1 MPHRDTFPLAGGSEG
16 GTTSP
21 LVGGTEGGT
30 TSPLPGGTEG
40 CQRITVFVVDDH
52 DVVRKG
58 LRFYLSTHPEI
69 ELVGEAGDAQSAV
82 EGVAEHVPDVVLMDL
97 VLPVRPGT
105 EPTDQGGVQATR
117 RIRQISPHTQV
128 VVLTSFAQ
136 DELIFS
142 AIKAGALSYLLKDAD
157 AETVLHAIRA
167 ASKGEAIL
175 HPRIAQRLMAEV
187 TAPSQ
192 TRDPAAELTARE
204 VEVLRLIA
212 LGRTNAEIGA
222 ELVITERTVKAH
234 VSNLLGKL
242 HLSDRTQAAIYAWR
256 EGLMKE

>member
-1 MPHRDTFPLAGGSEG
+1 MEQRQHHTASLAGE
-16 GTTSP
+16 
-21 LVGGTEGGT
+21 TEGG
-30 TSPLPGGTEG
+30 GEH
-40 CQRITVFVVDDH
+40 IAVYVVDDH

-58 LRFYLSTHPEI
+58 LRFYLSARPEI
-69 ELVGEAGDAQSAV
+69 AIAGEAGDAQSAV

-97 VLPVRPGT
+97 VLPLRPGT

-117 RIRQISPHTQV
+117 RIRQISPRTQV

-157 AETVLHAIRA
+157 AETVLAAIHA
-167 ASKGEAIL
+167 ASRGEATL

-187 TAPSQ
+187 TAP
-192 TRDPAAELTARE
+192 TAGRDPAAGLTARE
-204 VEVLRLIA
+204 IEVLRLIA
-212 LGRTNAEIGA
+212 QGHSNGEIA
-222 ELVITERTVKAH
+222 AQLVVTERTVKAH
-234 VSNLLGKL
+234 VRNLLGKL

-256 EGLMKE
+256 EGLVRKP

>member
-1 MPHRDTFPLAGGSEG
+1 MTQSAAADH
-16 GTTSP
+16 
-21 LVGGTEGGT
+21 
-30 TSPLPGGTEG
+30 
-40 CQRITVFVVDDH
+40 ITVFVVDDH

-58 LRFYLSTHPEI
+58 LRFYLSTQPDI
-69 ELVGEAGDAQSAV
+69 AIVGEAGDAQSAV
-82 EGVAEHVPDVVLMDL
+82 HSVAEHVPDVVLMDL
-97 VLPVRPGT
+97 VLPLRPGS
-105 EPTDQGGVQATR
+105 EPVEQGGVQATR
-117 RIRQISPHTQV
+117 RIRQVSPRTQV

-136 DELIFS
+136 DELIFA

-167 ASKGEAIL
+167 ASRGEASL

-187 TAPSQ
+187 TAPTQ
-192 TRDPAAELTARE
+192 GRDPAAGLTPRE
-204 VEVLRLIA
+204 MEVLQLIA
-212 LGRTNAEIGA
+212 QGRTNAAIAA

-256 EGLMKE
+256 EGLVEQ

>member
-1 MPHRDTFPLAGGSEG
+1 MSRE
-16 GTTSP
+16 
-21 LVGGTEGGT
+21 TEGD
-30 TSPLPGGTEG
+30 E
-40 CQRITVFVVDDH
+40 RITVFVVDDH

-58 LRFYLSTHPEI
+58 LRFYLSAHSEI
-69 ELVGEAGDAQSAV
+69 TLVGEAGDAQSAV
-82 EGVAEHVPDVVLMDL
+82 EGVTEHVPDVVLMDL
-97 VLPVRPGT
+97 VLPLQPGT

-117 RIRQISPHTQV
+117 RIRQISPRTQV

-136 DELIFS
+136 DELIFA

-157 AETVLHAIRA
+157 AETVLHAIHA
-167 ASKGEAIL
+167 ASRGEAIL

-187 TAPSQ
+187 TTPTQ
-192 TRDPAAELTARE
+192 TRDPAADLTARE
-204 VEVLRLIA
+204 MQVLRLIA
-212 LGRTNAEIGA
+212 QGYSNAEIGA

-242 HLSDRTQAAIYAWR
+242 HLSDRTQAAVYAWR

>member
-1 MPHRDTFPLAGGSEG
+1 MPELAPNAEG
-16 GTTSP
+16 
-21 LVGGTEGGT
+21 V
-30 TSPLPGGTEG
+30 
-40 CQRITVFVVDDH
+40 TVLVVDDH

-58 LRFYLSTHPEI
+58 LRFYLGAHPDVAM
-69 ELVGEAGDAQSAV
+69 VGEAGDAQTAV
-82 EGVAEHVPDVVLMDL
+82 EAVAEHVPDVVLMDL
-97 VLPVRPGT
+97 VLPLQPGT

-157 AETVLHAIRA
+157 AETVLNAIRA
-167 ASKGEAIL
+167 ASQGEAIL

-187 TAPSQ
+187 TAPTQ
-192 TRDPAAELTARE
+192 HRDPAATLTARE

-212 LGRTNAEIGA
+212 QGRSNAEIAA

-242 HLSDRTQAAIYAWR
+242 HLSDRTQAAVYAWR
-256 EGLMKE
+256 EGLMER